1 MEITMTTQL
10 HPNREELLQETM
22 SRIRSELVRQGRL
35 ARLED
40 YYDETPTDQLP
51 KPPPL
56 VSNNCK
62 PVDVPLLIK
71 QYSKY
76 NLGYR
81 RLGQIHHCGPQ
92 RIHDLLVQ
100 NNIPIRQRGLRIH
113 PNLSKKLKTHLA

>member
-10 HPNREELLQETM
+10 HPNREEILQETM

-56 VSNNCK
+56 GFQQ
-62 PVDVPLLIK
+62 L
-71 QYSKY
+71 QA
-76 NLGYR
+76 R
-81 RLGQIHHCGPQ
+81 RCTPAHQAVFQIQ
-92 RIHDLLVQ
+92 SRL
-100 NNIPIRQRGLRIH
+100 
-113 PNLSKKLKTHLA
+113 